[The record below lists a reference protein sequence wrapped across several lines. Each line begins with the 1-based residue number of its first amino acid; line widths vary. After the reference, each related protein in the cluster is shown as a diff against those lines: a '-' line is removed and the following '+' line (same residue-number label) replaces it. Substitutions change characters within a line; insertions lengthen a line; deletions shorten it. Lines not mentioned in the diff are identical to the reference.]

1 MQVLLPK
8 NELYREEMMR
18 IFTILAIVSVFII
31 GSIATAE
38 AYEAPKAGAP
48 PIIDGDLGDWAGVP
62 EMILGGETWEANGG
76 AWDNDADLSMTFMA
90 MWDVDNL
97 YVVSVVRDEAHIN
110 VQTDAGSIWNGDAVQ
125 YMVDPT
131 GNRTDTTDVV
141 YEFGYALAGANSD
154 EPMSTRWLQNA
165 SAPASFES
173 EFTVVRDN
181 GAGTTTYEVCL
192 PKVQIA
198 PAVLAEGNILGF
210 GVIANDGD
218 PDAEGQAGWVGWGS
232 GGIVFGKDATALEE
246 LVLSGMMTAVQPS
259 GKLTATWGGMKK

>member
-1 MQVLLPK
+1 MK
-8 NELYREEMMR
+8 
-18 IFTILAIVSVFII
+18 IITILAAVSVFII

-38 AYEAPKAGAP
+38 VYEAPKAAPP

-62 EMILGGETWEANGG
+62 EMILGGDTWEANGG

-97 YVVSVVRDEAHIN
+97 YVVSVVTDEAHIN

-154 EPMSTRWLQNA
+154 EPMSYRWLQNA
-165 SAPASFES
+165 SAPADLES
-173 EFTVVRDN
+173 EFAIVRDD

-232 GGIVFGKDATALEE
+232 GGIVFGKDATQLQE
-246 LVLSGMMTAVQPS
+246 LVLSGMITAVQPS